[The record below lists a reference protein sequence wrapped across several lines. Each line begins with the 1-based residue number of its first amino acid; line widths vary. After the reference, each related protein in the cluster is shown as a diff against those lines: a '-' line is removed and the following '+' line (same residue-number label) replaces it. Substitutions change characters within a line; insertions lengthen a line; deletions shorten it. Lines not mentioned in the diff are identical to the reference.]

1 MPAAKEPTTTQ
12 CVVAEFVGTYLLVL
26 TIGCNVEGSTG
37 IAGVLSIASVLMVSV
52 FAFASVSGANF
63 NPAVSLA
70 LFMNGNLSFGKMAT
84 YMLTQVL
91 AGICGGL
98 TYLSVYGRASN
109 LEPNEAFTWT
119 GAGAVEFLY
128 TFMLVFVVLR
138 AAVADVNPDSKEYFP
153 LAIGFVIVAGGY
165 AAGPISGGAF
175 NPAVAIGV
183 DVASAWQG
191 IYYCGVYT
199 LFEFAG
205 AAAAALVHKALDSP
219 PGVTPS
225 MAKKCVSEFIG
236 TYFLILTVG
245 LNVLM
250 KSPAGALSIAASL
263 MCMIYA
269 LGGVSG
275 ANFNPAVTLTLL
287 ISGKGDLGVSEAG
300 AYMVSQVV
308 GGLAAALTYITLV
321 GEKIALLP
329 ASNKGLTTAFIAE
342 TIYTFVLCFVVL
354 NVACTS
360 DKKPMGGGGKAVQV
374 YGLAIGFCVV
384 VGGVAIGP
392 LSGGSLNPAVS
403 VALDATSGKFE
414 LHSLAYT
421 AFEFIGAGLAAGTF
435 MALREDAYTK
445 AGTFKSLA

>member
-1 MPAAKEPTTTQ
+1 
-12 CVVAEFVGTYLLVL
+12 
-26 TIGCNVEGSTG
+26 
-37 IAGVLSIASVLMVSV
+37 
-52 FAFASVSGANF
+52 
-63 NPAVSLA
+63 
-70 LFMNGNLSFGKMAT
+70 
-84 YMLTQVL
+84 
-91 AGICGGL
+91 
-98 TYLSVYGRASN
+98 
-109 LEPNEAFTWT
+109 
-119 GAGAVEFLY
+119 
-128 TFMLVFVVLR
+128 
-138 AAVADVNPDSKEYFP
+138 
-153 LAIGFVIVAGGY
+153 
-165 AAGPISGGAF
+165 
-175 NPAVAIGV
+175 VAIGV
-183 DVASAWQG
+183 DVASAWEG
-191 IYYCGVYT
+191 VYYCGVYT

-205 AAAAALVHKALDSP
+205 AAAAAMVHKMVDSA

-225 MAKKCVSEFIG
+225 LAKTCASEFIG

-245 LNVLM
+245 LNILM

-287 ISGKGDLGVSEAG
+287 ISGKGGMNVTDAG
-300 AYMVSQVV
+300 AYMVSQVA
-308 GGLAAALTYITLV
+308 GGLCAAFTYISLV
-321 GEKIALLP
+321 GEKVALLP

-360 DKKPMGGGGKAVQV
+360 DKKPMGGGGKAVQI

-421 AFEFIGAGLAAGTF
+421 AFEFIGAGLAAGVF
-435 MALREDAYTK
+435 MALREDAYSK
-445 AGTFKSLA
+445 GASAYKSAIDRA

>member
-1 MPAAKEPTTTQ
+1 
-12 CVVAEFVGTYLLVL
+12 
-26 TIGCNVEGSTG
+26 
-37 IAGVLSIASVLMVSV
+37 
-52 FAFASVSGANF
+52 
-63 NPAVSLA
+63 
-70 LFMNGNLSFGKMAT
+70 MNGNFTAGKMAM
-84 YMLTQVL
+84 YMLAQVL
-91 AGICGGL
+91 GGICAGI
-98 TYLSVYGRASN
+98 TYLSMYGSATN
-109 LEPNEAFTWT
+109 LQPGAGFSVMH
-119 GAGAVEFLY
+119 AGAVEFLY

-138 AAVADVNPDSKEYFP
+138 AAVADVNPDSKEYFAP
-153 LAIGFVIVAGGY
+153 AIGFVIVAGGY
-165 AAGPISGGAF
+165 AVGGISGACF

-183 DVASAWQG
+183 DVASAWEG
-191 IYYCGVYT
+191 VYYCGLYS

-205 AAAAALVHKALDSP
+205 AAAAVGVHKFVDSP

-225 MAKKCVSEFIG
+225 MAKKCVSEIIG

-245 LNVLM
+245 LNILM
-250 KSPAGALSIAASL
+250 KSPAGAVSIAASL

-287 ISGKGDLGVSEAG
+287 ISGKGDMNVTDACV
-300 AYMVSQVV
+300 YMLSQVA
-308 GGLAAALTYITLV
+308 GGLFAAYTYIAIV
-321 GEKIALLP
+321 GEKVALLP

-342 TIYTFVLCFVVL
+342 TIYTFVLCFTVL

-360 DKKPMGGGGKAVQV
+360 DKKTMGGGGKAVQI

-403 VALDATSGKFE
+403 VALDATSGKYE

-435 MALREDAYTK
+435 MALREDAYTRG
-445 AGTFKSLA
+445 AGAYKSPIERA

>member
-1 MPAAKEPTTTQ
+1 LS
-12 CVVAEFVGTYLLVL
+12 EFVGTFLLVF
-26 TIGCNVEGSTG
+26 TVGCNVEGATG
-37 IAGVLSIASVLMVSV
+37 IAGVLSIASVLMVSI
-52 FAFASVSGANF
+52 FALASVSGANF

-70 LFMNGNLSFGKMAT
+70 LFMNGNFSAGKMAT
-84 YMLTQVL
+84 YMVAQVMGGIT
-91 AGICGGL
+91 AGIA
-98 TYLSVYGRASN
+98 YLSMYGTATQ
-109 LEPNEAFTWT
+109 LQPNEKYAWHC
-119 GAGAVEFLY
+119 AGAVEFLY

-138 AAVADVNPDSKEYFP
+138 TAVADVNPDSKEYFP
-153 LAIGFVIVAGGY
+153 LAIGFVVVAGGY
-165 AAGPISGGAF
+165 AAGPISGGCF

-183 DVASAWQG
+183 DVASAWEG
-191 IYYCGVYT
+191 VYYCGVYS

-205 AAAAALVHKALDSP
+205 AAAAAMVHKMIDSP

-245 LNVLM
+245 FNVLLG
-250 KSPAGALSIAASL
+250 SPAGALSIAASL

-287 ISGKGDLGVSEAG
+287 ISGKGDMNVSTAG
-300 AYMVSQVV
+300 AYMASQVI
-308 GGLAAALTYITLV
+308 GGLAAAMTYITIV
-321 GEKIALLP
+321 GEKLALLP

-342 TIYTFVLCFVVL
+342 TIYTFVLCFTVL
-354 NVACTS
+354 NVAATS
-360 DKKPMGGGGKAVQV
+360 DKKPLGGGGKANQI

-403 VALDATSGKFE
+403 VALDATSGKYE

-421 AFEFIGAGLAAGTF
+421 AFEFIGAGLAAGVF
-435 MALREDAYTK
+435 MALREDAYAK
-445 AGTFKSLA
+445 GTSSYNHLA